1 MAMPLHHIMPKIQ
14 KLDSLKKV
22 FHVRLVYFIISQRH
36 VPSSYACS
44 FQDDGAENEG
54 VCGVRF
60 EDNSYVAFS
69 TSDVQPGEQV
79 FYMMFRYQ

>member
-1 MAMPLHHIMPKIQ
+1 MAMPLHPIMPKIPNWIFF
-14 KLDSLKKV
+14 SKV
-22 FHVRLVYFIISQRH
+22 FHVRLVYFIISQQH
-36 VPSSYACS
+36 VPSACACS

-79 FYMMFRYQ
+79 FYMTFR